1 MNIVTE
7 APIPGLSTSNILKG
21 NVSNSNVSNSNDTWY
36 YIKIFGMILIIVLL
50 GINVY
55 LYATEGTTLIT
66 KFMESGILNTTNNT
80 EVGLEKVDKE
90 LEELAKTKLEKT
102 LEKANEPNLNKMK
115 YKHTVELQKIMEKKQ
130 DDLKQYERDVEY
142 EGKEQDEEESDLL
155 KPTSKKVIKETEKE
169 RRGERK
175 RLRKSI
181 NEKQKQQ
188 DEERSK
194 AHYVPSPDLSSDS
207 DIQVASKK
215 GYCYIG
221 SYKGKRSC
229 ISVEKGTECMSGD
242 IFPSM
247 DVCINENLRR

>member
-7 APIPGLSTSNILKG
+7 APIPGMSTPNIVKE
-21 NVSNSNVSNSNDTWY
+21 NISNSSDMWY
-36 YIKIFGMILIIVLL
+36 YIKIFGMLLIIILL

-66 KFMESGILNTTNNT
+66 KFMESGVVNTTNNA
-80 EVGLEKVDKE
+80 EVGLKKVDKE

-115 YKHTVELQKIMEKKQ
+115 YKHTVELQKIMEKRQ
-130 DDLKQYERDVEY
+130 DDLEQYERDVEY
-142 EGKEQDEEESDLL
+142 EGKKEEELEEEESDLL
-155 KPTSKKVIKETEKE
+155 KPTSKKVIKETEREKRE
-169 RRGERK
+169 ERK
-175 RLRKSI
+175 RLKKSI
-181 NEKQKQQ
+181 NEKQKEQ

-194 AHYVPSPDLSSDS
+194 THYVPSPDLSSDS
-207 DIQVASKK
+207 DIQVARKK

-221 SYKGKRSC
+221 SYKGKRTC
-229 ISVEKGTECMSGD
+229 IPVERGTECMSGD